1 MSHDLDETTGTP
13 AMAYIGERPWHRLG
27 KKLLPGESIDIWV
40 EAARLNWEIEMLPV
54 AYRIDGK
61 DMLMPERFV
70 LARSDT
76 HAALSIVSPDY
87 LVVQPKEVLEFYRD
101 LVEQHQ
107 YQLETAGA
115 LDGGRKVWAL
125 ARTGLVAK
133 LGDQADEIGAYVL
146 LATSCDKTLAT
157 TVAFTSVRVVCQNT
171 LRFAMHDIKNEKR
184 RNLKINHND
193 RFDAQN
199 VKHSLGLLDESWT
212 EFKKQLD
219 RLVQTELSR
228 VDADKFF
235 LEIFQSEADKKKGQI
250 SKRKKGEIL
259 QVLGLYHSA
268 PGQELATAKDT
279 LWGAVNAITYY
290 VDRIKKTSGDRMD
303 SAWFGSGATL
313 KEKAWEL
320 ALAWSQK

>member
-1 MSHDLDETTGTP
+1 MSHNLDETTGSP
-13 AMAYIGERPWHRLG
+13 AMAYTGERPWHTLG
-27 KKLLPGESIDIWV
+27 KELPPGESITVWV

-54 AYRIDGK
+54 VYQIDGK
-61 DMLMPERFV
+61 NMVMPERFV
-70 LARSDT
+70 LARNDT
-76 HAALSIVSPDY
+76 HAALSIVSRDY

-101 LVEQHQ
+101 LVEEHQ
-107 YQLETAGA
+107 YKLETAGA

-125 ARTGLVAK
+125 ARPGLVTK

-184 RNLKINHND
+184 RNLKITHND
-193 RFDAQN
+193 RFDAQK
-199 VKHSLGLLDESWT
+199 VKHSLGLLDDSWA

-219 RLVQTELSR
+219 KLVQAELSG
-228 VDADKFF
+228 VDAARFF
-235 LEIFQSEADKKKGQI
+235 LAVFQNEEDKKTGRI
-250 SKRKKGEIL
+250 SNRKKAEIA
-259 QVLGLYHSA
+259 QVMGLYHSG

-320 ALAWSQK
+320 ALTWPQR